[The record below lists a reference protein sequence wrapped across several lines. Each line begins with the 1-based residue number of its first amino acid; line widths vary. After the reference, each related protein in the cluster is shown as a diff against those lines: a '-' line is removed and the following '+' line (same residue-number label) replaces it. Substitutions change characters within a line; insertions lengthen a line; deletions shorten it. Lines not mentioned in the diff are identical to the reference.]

1 MIVII
6 KRGAPTD
13 KHTHTVICNVAWRY
27 EVYPVCGDLQ
37 GQILGCYKDNAGKTL
52 NCSNIAAL
60 YLQCVN
66 NAKQVSHSPCTEVGH
81 QQDTGAAAPRSK
93 RHKEKCRGP
102 SPTNTAIPKGQTWEP
117 VAQSLH
123 QHPPARPPGTK

>member
-1 MIVII
+1 MSARIHRTRMAAMSASTVVIVQPPDTE
-6 KRGAPTD
+6 R
-13 KHTHTVICNVAWRY
+13 WRY

-66 NAKQVSHSPCTEVGH
+66 NAKQNKLR
-81 QQDTGAAAPRSK
+81 TG
-93 RHKEKCRGP
+93 G
-102 SPTNTAIPKGQTWEP
+102 
-117 VAQSLH
+117 
-123 QHPPARPPGTK
+123 